1 MFSCLSSHLQLH
13 WSAVAKSEASLSR
26 TEKNH
31 RSDIEKLQVQIEESK
46 ATSQQLQKSFAGVVK
61 EKERIAAELVEVNA
75 ISQELMGIVEANGL
89 G

>member
-1 MFSCLSSHLQLH
+1 VFVFSRLQLYL
-13 WSAVAKSEASLSR
+13 SAVAKSEAALSR

-31 RSDIEKLQVQIEESK
+31 RFDIEKLQVQLGEAK

-61 EKERIAAELVEVNA
+61 EKERIAAELIEVNA